1 MNSIAT
7 AVYMSA
13 SNQLGEPLECRE
25 IQTTEYISTP
35 TDMATT
41 TTTTVEEVPASNKY
55 VVKQADVFT
64 PLAVI
69 SDTTPVNSANNQIVG
84 KTASGSLT
92 TPGKIVGDMEPI
104 FAEHHTATVAEPVT
118 KKVIKT
124 ETVETKK

>member
-1 MNSIAT
+1 MMNSIAT
-7 AVYMSA
+7 TVYMSA
-13 SNQLGEPLECRE
+13 SNRLGEPLECRE
-25 IQTTEYISTP
+25 IKTTEYISTP
-35 TDMATT
+35 TDMATTKT

-69 SDTTPVNSANNQIVG
+69 SE
-84 KTASGSLT
+84 T

-104 FAEHHTATVAEPVT
+104 FAEHHTATVAEPAA